1 MSSTCPAL
9 HDLLTGDA
17 HQDHAWYFELIQFTD
32 GLPMSTV
39 IRWGVFDVFTGR
51 AMGLMAQITG
61 VHWTWHP
68 IVLTLKE
75 PHYAQARHHPHFT
88 QPAWSW
94 SQDLFIFSWFVLLC
108 GCRLMGLGRKKLKST
123 LACKRQLDVIELGF
137 EFACL
142 DIRWYKPMLLEV
154 TCQVSTL
161 KDFDFNIFAKIS
173 TVACQALAATGKLP
187 FWTRTRQGKRGRR
200 GKLLE
205 YRSWDTLFHIQC

>member
-61 VHWTWHP
+61 VTGLDTPLCWLWRNP
-68 IVLTLKE
+68 IMHKLDIIRISLNQHG
-75 PHYAQARHHPHFT
+75 P
-88 QPAWSW
+88 
-94 SQDLFIFSWFVLLC
+94 
-108 GCRLMGLGRKKLKST
+108 GLRTCSFFLICSPVWVQIDGLRTKKLKST